1 VLVLLNR
8 ERPGVEVSAAGGE
21 SPRWR
26 VRVGAFAASAT
37 IAISLPAFALAQ
49 TPTASPVPTMPLT
62 VYSSLPL
69 SGGSRLQALAISRG
83 AALALEQSGGVAG
96 GHAVRYVSLDDATSF
111 AGFWTPE
118 QTSANAQTAAGDAST
133 MGYIGEFNS
142 GASAVSI
149 PILNLSN
156 VPQISPSNTAIGLT
170 RAAAG
175 TGAGEPARYYPSGH
189 RTYVRLAPN
198 DLVEGGAL
206 AVAMRDR
213 GCRRIAALTDGERYG
228 VGVGASMR
236 RHARSLGIRVVF
248 AAAIERRRHNYR
260 ALTAR
265 VRRSRAGC
273 VAYTGIT
280 ANGAVRLF
288 RDLGT
293 GLPRAKLFGSDG
305 IAESGF
311 ADPRRGGITARLAR
325 RVFITVPTLV
335 ASAYTALGRQVLDE
349 YTARYG
355 DPNPDPYALYGY
367 EAMRLILDALNAVG
381 PDREA
386 IVRWLFA
393 VRKRASVLGEYGFDR
408 HGDTTSR
415 LYGVFRVRDGQ
426 LSFAGAVRAPD
437 ESP

>member
-1 VLVLLNR
+1 MLVLLNR
-8 ERPGVEVSAAGGE
+8 LVLGVDVSAAGVAD
-21 SPRWR
+21 PPWR
-26 VRVGAFAASAT
+26 VRVGALAASAT
-37 IAISLPAFALAQ
+37 IAISLPALAVAQ
-49 TPTASPVPTMPLT
+49 TPTAPLVPTAPLT

-69 SGGSRLQALAISRG
+69 NGSSRLQALAISRG

-118 QTSANAQTAAGDAST
+118 QTSANAQTAARDAST
-133 MGYIGEFNS
+133 VGYIGEFNS

-149 PILNLSN
+149 PILNLAN
-156 VPQISPSNTAIGLT
+156 IPQISPSNTAIGLT
-170 RAAAG
+170 RTASG
-175 TGAGEPARYYPSGH
+175 TGPGEPARYYPSGH

-213 GCRRIAALTDGERYG
+213 GCRRIAALTDGEQYG
-228 VGVGASMR
+228 VGVGTSMR

-248 AAAIERRRHNYR
+248 AAAIDRSRRSYR
-260 ALTAR
+260 ALTAH

-273 VAYTGIT
+273 VAYSGIT

-288 RDLGT
+288 RDLGA

-311 ADPRRGGITARLAR
+311 ADPRRGGITAQLAR

-335 ASAYTALGRQVLDE
+335 ASAYSALGRQVLDE
-349 YTARYG
+349 YTRS
-355 DPNPDPYALYGY
+355 
-367 EAMRLILDALNAVG
+367 I
-381 PDREA
+381 
-386 IVRWLFA
+386 
-393 VRKRASVLGEYGFDR
+393 
-408 HGDTTSR
+408 
-415 LYGVFRVRDGQ
+415 
-426 LSFAGAVRAPD
+426 
-437 ESP
+437 